1 MSIGLKANADGSGAV
16 QIGGT
21 DAVSISA
28 ALGITFATGVDG
40 NFKMNS
46 GYGSIATAFGCRAW
60 VNFDGTGVVAI
71 RASGNVSSITDNGT
85 GDYTANFTT
94 ALSNANYAVG
104 FATGSTG
111 ATTTTRIISI
121 KSANSTDPPTLKT
134 ASALRFISG
143 STSTAALIDM
153 EQVNVIIFR

>member
-40 NFKMNS
+40 DFKMNS

-60 VNFDGTGVVAI
+60 VNFNGTGVVAI
-71 RASGNVSSITDNGT
+71 RASGNVSSITDNGV
-85 GDYTANFTT
+85 GDYTVN
-94 ALSNANYAVG
+94 
-104 FATGSTG
+104 FATAMPDRDYAASGVCG
-111 ATTTTRIISI
+111 NENNFIGLAT
-121 KSANSTDPPTLKT
+121 DGFVPT
-134 ASALRFISG
+134 ASAIRLSVHD
-143 STSTAALIDM
+143 AANMPQDSAF
-153 EQVNVIIFR
+153 VNFVTHR